1 MESAQG
7 HGQEIHRELR
17 GRGAAPHL
25 VLGEVQGR
33 LPGGGA
39 RVLRLAGWRNVG
51 VKSMKNFQVEER
63 NADSLTR
70 KLEVAHE
77 GDVRHCTRLEREVGP

>member
-1 MESAQG
+1 MEIQRRTRKVLDVRRHAPVYTHNWANRMESAQG
-7 HGQEIHRELR
+7 HGQEIHWELR

-39 RVLRLAGWRNVG
+39 PTLRLAGWRSVG

-63 NADSLTR
+63 T
-70 KLEVAHE
+70 
-77 GDVRHCTRLEREVGP
+77 